1 MEPRVFRSTALRAD
15 PGIPGPVVILCPT
28 VWGYR
33 NLVVSGTL
41 EHLEAKGLVCHVLVG
56 EFGEELLADS
66 ERRIARCAALR
77 PAVPV
82 KSQRGKAARNSL
94 LHASFARRYG
104 LAAPGILSRWQNR
117 DKAAWQR
124 TRDRIVN
131 LISPITSREP
141 FYSWQVASAERFM
154 ERTRDMGR
162 VVDHLRELQPR
173 LLVSTDCTAAAEMPY
188 ILAARRLGISTVG
201 WILSFDNLTSR
212 SGLPVFDH
220 YLTWNGRMRD
230 QVLRLHADRAASH
243 IHVTGTPQFDFHVDA
258 RFRRSRV
265 ETLRELGLED
275 GSRYLVWA
283 ANTRVFT
290 PTEPE
295 LVASFL
301 RRAGVLPDLR
311 EHHVVVRL
319 HPLDDYDRWKAVTR
333 ADPRLVVTEPWPRT
347 GPPPGAAAQ
356 ARLVSTL
363 LHSDACIN
371 VASTMSLDAA
381 ILDVPVIC
389 VAFALGESGLE
400 HDACRAYY
408 STEHYRPIVES
419 GGVRMAGSFEEL
431 LSRTL
436 EAVSDPHRDRAA
448 RARLVQAECGQV
460 DGAAS
465 RRVAA
470 TLVEQVLG
478 TAGSK
483 DSIGPTRLGADHAD
497 PLWSRA
503 AWS

>member
-1 MEPRVFRSTALRAD
+1 L
-15 PGIPGPVVILCPT
+15 
-28 VWGYR
+28 
-33 NLVVSGTL
+33 
-41 EHLEAKGLVCHVLVG
+41 
-56 EFGEELLADS
+56 
-66 ERRIARCAALR
+66 
-77 PAVPV
+77 
-82 KSQRGKAARNSL
+82 
-94 LHASFARRYG
+94 
-104 LAAPGILSRWQNR
+104 
-117 DKAAWQR
+117 
-124 TRDRIVN
+124 
-131 LISPITSREP
+131 SPIASLQPLYR
-141 FYSWQVASAERFM
+141 WQVASAERFM

-188 ILAARRLGISTVG
+188 ILAARRLGVSTVG

-230 QVLRLHADRAASH
+230 QVLRLHPDRATSQIH
-243 IHVTGTPQFDFHVDA
+243 ITGTPQFDFHVDE

-265 ETLRELGLED
+265 ETLRELGLEE
-275 GSRYLVWA
+275 GSRYVVWA

-295 LVASFL
+295 LVAAFL
-301 RRAGVLPDLR
+301 SRAEAVPDLR
-311 EHHVVVRL
+311 EHRVVVRL
-319 HPLDDYDRWKAVTR
+319 HPLDDYGRWEAMMR
-333 ADPRLVVTEPWPRT
+333 ANPRLVVTEPWSRT

-389 VAFALGESGLE
+389 VAFALGESGPE
-400 HDACRAYY
+400 HDACRAFY

-419 GGVRMAGSFEEL
+419 GGVRMAFSLEEL
-431 LSRTL
+431 LSRTV
-436 EAVSDPHRDRAA
+436 EAVREPHRDRTA

-460 DGAAS
+460 DGAAG

-470 TLVEQVLG
+470 ALADLVVG
-478 TAGSK
+478 AAGSK
-483 DSIGPTRLGADHAD
+483 DSTGSTRPGSDRAD
-497 PLWSRA
+497 PFRA
-503 AWS
+503 ERLRADERRTASGVAITAGNGVWPPAMDSAWDRS